1 MQWNNQTKEIFA
13 HVCAGVLLIFGM
25 FILGWGFLTPPV
37 GEVHDSLLWIF
48 GQTLVFS
55 GAVLGISLHVDN
67 SVKMIEAKLEK
78 KLHKQLHDE
87 LTEEMKD
94 DNQGE
99 NQE

>member
-1 MQWNNQTKEIFA
+1 MKWNNQSKEVFA
-13 HVCAGVLLIFGM
+13 HICAGVLLLFGM
-25 FILGWGFLTPPV
+25 FILTWGFLVDPV

-67 SVKMIEAKLEK
+67 SVKMIEAKLEQ

-87 LTEEMKD
+87 LTDELKDESEDKEE
-94 DNQGE
+94 
-99 NQE
+99 

>member
-1 MQWNNQTKEIFA
+1 MKWNNQTKEIFA
-13 HVCAGVLLIFGM
+13 HLCAGLLLIFGM
-25 FILGWGFLTPPV
+25 AMTIAGFLTPPM

-67 SVKMIEAKLEK
+67 SVKMIEAKLEQ

-87 LTEEMKD
+87 LSEEL
-94 DNQGE
+94 
-99 NQE
+99 QE